1 MKSMNKQLRI
11 SLIFQSF
18 YRRTYHRHQ
27 GDDSPMGYGSV
38 QSKLTSLV
46 TVYLRLN
53 ICKLYHELKYLGL
66 LI

>member
-11 SLIFQSF
+11 SLFFQSF
-18 YRRTYHRHQ
+18 YRRTYRGHQ
-27 GDDSPMGYGSV
+27 GDNSPMGYGSV
-38 QSKLTSLV
+38 QSKLASLV

-53 ICKLYHELKYLGL
+53 ICKLYHDPKYLGL